1 MRSLYRKANVLY
13 VPALLLFL
21 GLVVFPFFDGIRI
34 SFTNWDGY
42 SQEYSF
48 IGLGNLSRLADDENV
63 RTAFWNTLLYGFGST
78 FLQQILG
85 LGCAVLLDKPFRG
98 RTAARTILYLP
109 VLVSAVIMAYM
120 WSYLFEYDGALN
132 DIVRLLGG
140 ERVLWL
146 STSGLT
152 VGVLIAVNTLQY
164 MGVSMVIY
172 MAGLQ
177 SIPSVYYEVAELE
190 GATAWQL
197 FRHVTVPFLYP
208 AFVTSITVNLIGGLK
223 LFDVIRAL
231 TNGGPGYTTHSL
243 STLIY
248 SSYFES
254 QLAGFASAIGL
265 LLFVTV
271 LFCALALQAFFKR
284 VEVTLS

>member
-1 MRSLYRKANVLY
+1 MRLLYRKANALY
-13 VPALLLFL
+13 VPALVLFA
-21 GLVVFPFFDGIRI
+21 GLVVYPFLDGIRI
-34 SFTNWDGY
+34 SFTNWNGY
-42 SQEYSF
+42 SQDYAF
-48 IGLGNLSRLADDENV
+48 IGVQNLKRLVDDDNV
-63 RTAFWNTLLYGFGST
+63 RTAFTNTLLYGFGST
-78 FLQQILG
+78 LLQQLAG

-98 RTAARTILYLP
+98 RTVARTILYLP
-109 VLVSAVIMAYM
+109 VLISAVIMAYM

-132 DIVRLLGG
+132 DIVGLVGG

-146 STSGLT
+146 SSGALA
-152 VGVLIAVNTLQY
+152 VPLLIVVNTLQY

-177 SIPSVYYEVAELE
+177 SIPGMYYEAAGLD
-190 GATAWQL
+190 GASRWQL
-197 FRHVTVPFLYP
+197 FRHVTVPLLYP

-223 LFDVIRAL
+223 LFDIIRAL
-231 TNGGPGYTTHSL
+231 TNGGPGYKTHSL

-271 LFCALALQAFFKR
+271 LCCALAAQAVFR
-284 VEVTLS
+284 RLEVTLS

>member
-1 MRSLYRKANVLY
+1 MRSLYRKASVLY

-21 GLVVFPFFDGIRI
+21 CLVVYPFFDGIRI
-34 SFTNWDGY
+34 SFTNWDGF
-42 SQEYSF
+42 SQHYSF
-48 IGLGNLSRLADDENV
+48 IGLRNLSRLVDDENV

-78 FLQQILG
+78 FFQQVLG
-85 LGCAVLLDKPFRG
+85 LGCAILLDKPFRG

-132 DIVRLLGG
+132 DIVMLAGG

-146 STSGLT
+146 SRGNLA
-152 VGVLIAVNTLQY
+152 VGVMIAVNTLQY

-177 SIPSVYYEVAELE
+177 SIPAVYDEVGQLE
-190 GATAWQL
+190 GGTRWQL
-197 FRHVTVPFLYP
+197 FRKVTVPLLYP

-223 LFDVIRAL
+223 LFDIIRAL
-231 TNGGPGYTTHSL
+231 TNGGPGYKTHSL

-254 QLAGFASAIGL
+254 QLAGFASAVGL

-271 LFCALALQAFFKR
+271 LFCALALQAFFRR

>member
-21 GLVVFPFFDGIRI
+21 VLVVYPFIDGIRL

-42 SQEYSF
+42 SQDYSY

-78 FLQQILG
+78 FLQQLLG

-98 RTAARTILYLP
+98 RMAARTILYLP

-120 WSYLFEYDGALN
+120 WSYLFEYEGALN
-132 DIVRLLGG
+132 DVVKLFGG
-140 ERVLWL
+140 EPVLWL
-146 STSGLT
+146 SSGGLT
-152 VGVLIAVNTLQY
+152 VGAMIAVNTLQY
-164 MGVSMVIY
+164 VGVSMVIY

-177 SIPSVYYEVAELE
+177 SIPSVYYEAAELE
-190 GATAWQL
+190 GGSRWQL
-197 FRHVTVPFLYP
+197 FRHVTVPLLYP

-223 LFDVIRAL
+223 LFDIIRAL
-231 TNGGPGYTTHSL
+231 TNGGPGYKTHSL

>member
-1 MRSLYRKANVLY
+1 MRSLYGKANALY
-13 VPALLLFL
+13 VPALALFV
-21 GLVVFPFFDGIRI
+21 GLVAYPFLDGIRI
-34 SFTNWDGY
+34 SFTNWNGY
-42 SQEYSF
+42 SQNYSF
-48 IGLGNLSRLADDENV
+48 IGFHNLKRLGDDENV

-78 FLQQILG
+78 VLQQIVG

-98 RTAARTILYLP
+98 RTIARTILYLP

-132 DIVRLLGG
+132 DIVKLVGG
-140 ERVLWL
+140 EQVLWL
-146 STSGLT
+146 SNGNLAVTM
-152 VGVLIAVNTLQY
+152 LIVVNTLQY

-177 SIPSVYYEVAELE
+177 AVPGMYYEAAELD
-190 GATAWQL
+190 GATRWQL
-197 FRHVTVPFLYP
+197 FRHVTVPLLYP

-223 LFDVIRAL
+223 LFDIIRAL
-231 TNGGPGYTTHSL
+231 TSGGPGYKTHSL

-254 QLAGFASAIGL
+254 QLAGFASAVGL

-271 LFCALALQAFFKR
+271 LFCALAVQALFRRF
-284 VEVTLS
+284 EVTLS

>member
-1 MRSLYRKANVLY
+1 MESLYRKANVLY

-21 GLVVFPFFDGIRI
+21 GLVVYPFFDGIRL

-42 SQEYSF
+42 SQAYSY
-48 IGLGNLSRLADDENV
+48 IGLANLSRLADDEYV

-78 FLQQILG
+78 LLQQIIG

-98 RTAARTILYLP
+98 RIAARTILYLP

-120 WSYLFEYDGALN
+120 WSYLFEYEGALN
-132 DIVRLLGG
+132 DIV
-140 ERVLWL
+140 EVLWL
-146 STSGLT
+146 SSGGLT
-152 VGVLIAVNTLQY
+152 LSVLIAVNTLQY

-177 SIPSVYYEVAELE
+177 SIPSVYQEVAELE
-190 GATAWQL
+190 GATRWQL

-208 AFVTSITVNLIGGLK
+208 AFVTSVTVNLIGGLK

-231 TNGGPGYTTHSL
+231 TNGGPGYKTHSL

-284 VEVTLS
+284 VEVNLS